1 MNGSYG
7 VFLLLVKKLYS
18 CCVFKYLIGLVSD
31 HLVKLFS
38 GIFLI
43 VIVSS
48 LMALFNSVRGWEKEL
63 KVKLEYDVIQGK
75 VHKLQ

>member
-48 LMALFNSVRGWEKEL
+48 LMAWFNPVRGWEKE
-63 KVKLEYDVIQGK
+63 VKLEYDVIQGK